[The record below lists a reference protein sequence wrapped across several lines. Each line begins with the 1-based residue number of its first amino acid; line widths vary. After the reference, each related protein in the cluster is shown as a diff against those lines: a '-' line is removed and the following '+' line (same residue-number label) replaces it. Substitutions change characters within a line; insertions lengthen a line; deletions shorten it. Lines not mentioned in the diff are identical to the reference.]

1 MNKVYIN
8 VNSLNVSYI
17 EFETI
22 VWNVTKLDDVKL
34 RKYITNEFEPGDK
47 VILQLINFLSDYMDP
62 IFVLD
67 RWVSPIYD
75 KKKTYDTAVFWL
87 KVFLDE
93 NVTCLFPDVTSDLE
107 FVENLRKISPLTYAR
122 LLKTVQ
128 NF

>member
-47 VILQLINFLSDYMDP
+47 VILQLINFLSDYMDQ
-62 IFVLD
+62 
-67 RWVSPIYD
+67 S
-75 KKKTYDTAVFWL
+75 
-87 KVFLDE
+87 
-93 NVTCLFPDVTSDLE
+93 
-107 FVENLRKISPLTYAR
+107 NLRQEEDVRHGGVLVEGVP
-122 LLKTVQ
+122 
-128 NF
+128 